1 MTFSLGYLAL
11 VFPDYSAKLRS
22 AVFAL
27 GAVPGDS
34 IEDVADGDIPGVTA
48 APEQTV
54 AVERFLY
61 LVTMSLDDIGKL
73 PLRFVVVAEN
83 SVNIFL
89 DVRREYAV
97 CALVKPA
104 PVLMIRNGITVRL
117 YSRRENMYELY

>member
-27 GAVPGDS
+27 GAVLGDS
-34 IEDVADGDIPGVTA
+34 IEDVIDGDIPGVASTL
-48 APEQTV
+48 EQSV

-73 PLRFVVVAEN
+73 RL
-83 SVNIFL
+83 
-89 DVRREYAV
+89 
-97 CALVKPA
+97 KPKYRC
-104 PVLMIRNGITVRL
+104 IC
-117 YSRRENMYELY
+117 